1 MTSADILAEFLIL
14 FPTFQETICEYRPT
28 SIRGI
33 DVTLRDGTEMHFTY
47 FDKFNW
53 SLSSRKDS
61 D

>member
-14 FPTFQETICEYRPT
+14 FPTFQETICEYRPI

-33 DVTLRDGTEMHFTY
+33 NVTLHDGTELHFTY

-53 SLSSRKDS
+53 SLSARN
-61 D
+61 